1 MRKHLLGRS
10 ESKQQRKVK
19 KKKRLERKTKGK
31 KVARK
36 RSDLFGFVKM
46 LDVILLKFNILFFKI
61 NYSCKIF
68 FWVVIYKFLY
78 SQSFLFLQTFS
89 FSKKE
94 LHRKCFLL
102 NIRSFANDC
111 FCIYW
116 IQFYNS
122 TICQCSPFHATC
134 LFLYT
139 PWKRLKT
146 LGAAERH
153 QWHWT
158 GLRSNP
164 ASIYLLK
171 VNNRN
176 TRAKVWSMFKVNN
189 EDTKTTP
196 WRRFGVFIVNF
207 EHILHLCSSISIV
220 NFEQVNADWE
230 DLQIVMKIIY

>member
-36 RSDLFGFVKM
+36 RSDLFGFVKI
-46 LDVILLKFNILFFKI
+46 LDVILLKLNILFFKI

-102 NIRSFANDC
+102 NIRSFLQIC
-111 FCIYW
+111 F
-116 IQFYNS
+116 F
-122 TICQCSPFHATC
+122 TKHLPMT
-134 LFLYT
+134 
-139 PWKRLKT
+139 
-146 LGAAERH
+146 
-153 QWHWT
+153 
-158 GLRSNP
+158 
-164 ASIYLLK
+164 ASAFTEI
-171 VNNRN
+171 
-176 TRAKVWSMFKVNN
+176 SFII
-189 EDTKTTP
+189 
-196 WRRFGVFIVNF
+196 RRFVSVAHFMPLVSFCTPSEN
-207 EHILHLCSSISIV
+207 V
-220 NFEQVNADWE
+220 W
-230 DLQIVMKIIY
+230 KP

>member
-94 LHRKCFLL
+94 LYRKCFLL
-102 NIRSFANDC
+102 NLRYFFRYVFLGNTCQWLLLYLLGSVLIRRFVGVTHFMPLVF
-111 FCIYW
+111 FCILPENVW
-116 IQFYNS
+116 KAKGLQKDTSGTNLVKIQG
-122 TICQCSPFHATC
+122 CGKK
-134 LFLYT
+134 
-139 PWKRLKT
+139 WKT
-146 LGAAERH
+146 
-153 QWHWT
+153 
-158 GLRSNP
+158 S
-164 ASIYLLK
+164 
-171 VNNRN
+171 
-176 TRAKVWSMFKVNN
+176 
-189 EDTKTTP
+189 
-196 WRRFGVFIVNF
+196 
-207 EHILHLCSSISIV
+207 
-220 NFEQVNADWE
+220 
-230 DLQIVMKIIY
+230 